1 MNKNKYNP
9 YENMLAVLDEA
20 ASRLG
25 LKEADY
31 ITLRYPEREMIV
43 SIPVRMDNGEMK
55 VFEGYRV
62 QHNSARGPYNTVPE
76 KRSSRILKP
85 CHCIRSKYTDC
96 QAYDCCNGR
105 YHKAVPDIVH
115 KRGVIN
121 QINIMIKG
129 YYI

>member
-43 SIPVRMDNGEMK
+43 SILPGTAQQR
-55 VFEGYRV
+55 
-62 QHNSARGPYNTVPE
+62 
-76 KRSSRILKP
+76 KRTL
-85 CHCIRSKYTDC
+85 
-96 QAYDCCNGR
+96 
-105 YHKAVPDIVH
+105 
-115 KRGVIN
+115 
-121 QINIMIKG
+121 
-129 YYI
+129 

>member
-1 MNKNKYNP
+1 MNKNTYNP

-55 VFEGYRV
+55 VFEGY
-62 QHNSARGPYNTVPE
+62 STTVPE
-76 KRSSRILKP
+76 ALIRGESASIRTRIWM
-85 CHCIRSKYTDC
+85 R
-96 QAYDCCNGR
+96 
-105 YHKAVPDIVH
+105 
-115 KRGVIN
+115 
-121 QINIMIKG
+121 
-129 YYI
+129 